1 MPVGIGIGVSGIVG
15 AGANL
20 LGSSQQANAAN
31 NAANLQQQQYQQT
44 RSDLLP
50 YNQAGQAATNALTQ
64 QLPGLTAP
72 INVDQATLNGTPGY
86 QFALNQ
92 GLKSVQNGSAA
103 RGLGSSGAAMKGA
116 ASYATG
122 LADNT
127 YQNQFNDIL
136 QSRQNTYNML
146 SGQQSTGENAAAQ
159 TGNIGSGLAQGA
171 ANSLTQAGTAQAAGL
186 TGAANSLTN
195 AGNSY
200 LGYNAFLNNNNGLN
214 SGGLYSGTGTG
225 GGG

>member
-1 MPVGIGIGVSGIVG
+1 M
-15 AGANL
+15 
-20 LGSSQQANAAN
+20 
-31 NAANLQQQQYQQT
+31 
-44 RSDLLP
+44 P
-50 YNQAGQAATNALTQ
+50 YNQAGQAATNALTA

-72 INVDQATLNGTPGY
+72 ISVDQATLNQTPGY
-86 QFALNQ
+86 QFSLNQ
-92 GLKSVQNGSAA
+92 GLKSVQNSAAA

-146 SGQQSTGENAAAQ
+146 AGQQSQGENAAAQ
-159 TGNIGSGLAQGA
+159 TGNIGSNLAQGA

-200 LGYNAFLNNNNGLN
+200 LGYTLSQQQNPLLSA
-214 SGGLYSGTGTG
+214 GLYGGAG
-225 GGG
+225 GGSGA